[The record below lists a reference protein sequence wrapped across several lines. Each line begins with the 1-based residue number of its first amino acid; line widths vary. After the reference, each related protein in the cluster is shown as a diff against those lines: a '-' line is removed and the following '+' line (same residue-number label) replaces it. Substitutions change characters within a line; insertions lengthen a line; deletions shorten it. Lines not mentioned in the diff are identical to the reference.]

1 MKTQK
6 TMVSHFQPN
15 KFELVYDECG
25 IDYQTKCED
34 LKVDY
39 DNEKLRTE
47 NLQSDMLKYQE
58 DFIMREMEY
67 RNTIKMVEA

>member
-1 MKTQK
+1 M
-6 TMVSHFQPN
+6 
-15 KFELVYDECG
+15 YDECG